1 MKFEKFL
8 NKNKCHANINKS
20 LENVK
25 SKENG
30 SQFWTVTHVSL
41 SRICVNYSFGNPSLR
56 QVHAEHESH
65 VASHV
70 KKGGQHLGLLVV
82 DISDSMAER
91 ERRGGGG
98 HQWQSQVPCGRC
110 EVAVRAPP
118 LSGQISAD
126 SGNGAHYRG

>member
-91 ERRGGGG
+91 ERRGRRSPVAEPGAMRAVRGGG
-98 HQWQSQVPCGRC
+98 EGAT
-110 EVAVRAPP
+110 AVRA
-118 LSGQISAD
+118 D
-126 SGNGAHYRG
+126 

>member
-82 DISDSMAER
+82 DISDSTHRAGEKRRRRSPVAEPGAMR
-91 ERRGGGG
+91 AVRGGGEG
-98 HQWQSQVPCGRC
+98 AT
-110 EVAVRAPP
+110 AVRA
-118 LSGQISAD
+118 D
-126 SGNGAHYRG
+126 